1 MKQPWIAMA
10 LAAGFAAFAGVAATA
25 EPYPAKPIR
34 LIVTFPPGG
43 STDILARALQPHL
56 EKRLGQPIVIDNR
69 PGAGGAIGVDAV
81 AKAAPDG

>member
-1 MKQPWIAMA
+1 MKQHWIAMA

-69 PGAGGAIGVDAV
+69 PGAGGAIGVDA
-81 AKAAPDG
+81 